1 MIFVCLCLIQIF
13 LLSALRVEL
22 KRLCASQSQPDHSRC
37 RQGEPDDEEEAD
49 RLRRR
54 MDEGVTN
61 LMSYEP
67 KVPEVKLP

>member
-1 MIFVCLCLIQIF
+1 MIFVCLSLIQII
-13 LLSALRVEL
+13 LLSALLAEW
-22 KRLCASQSQPDHSRC
+22 KRLSASPARTAALK
-37 RQGEPDDEEEAD
+37 EPDDEEEAD

>member
-1 MIFVCLCLIQIF
+1 MIFVCLCLIQII
-13 LLSALRVEL
+13 LLSALLAEL
-22 KRLCASQSQPDHSRC
+22 KRLSTSPIRSSA
-37 RQGEPDDEEEAD
+37 GAEEDDEEEAD

>member
-1 MIFVCLCLIQIF
+1 MIFVCLSLIQII
-13 LLSALRVEL
+13 LLCALLAECKRLSASPARTAAL
-22 KRLCASQSQPDHSRC
+22 A
-37 RQGEPDDEEEAD
+37 EPDDEEEAD